1 MKEWSSL
8 KLLLICYTAL
18 GCVGCAAAVIQVFG
32 YEGTDVQ
39 VSCPYDEGYED
50 YEKYL
55 CKNNCGS
62 RDVLITT
69 SESNKTKYSIS
80 DDTKRRTVTVTI
92 SDVRSADAGKYWCAV
107 RRRIKDYFT
116 EVKLQLRRD
125 SCCEEVR
132 TVQSYEEG
140 SVSIVC
146 RYESRPL
153 EQKYLCKGSRPSTC
167 RQQALVTS
175 DRTPAGR
182 FTLTDDRTSRFT
194 VNISGLTAEDSGRYL
209 CGVRRN
215 SGLDD
220 FSAVRLEVRGWCC
233 SRLENFTGTVGRP
246 LTLHCPYPA
255 QHRTNRKFLCKGE
268 TRKGCRDVTSE
279 GRFRL
284 HNASSSPFSVT
295 ISPLQAGD
303 AGTYWCGSDPLWSPG
318 NYTKIHLSVVFPQKS
333 SSVTLLPASGRVTA
347 ASPNHPDESHSS
359 VLVHVLPAVLILT
372 LLSALVFVLVVIK
385 KRKRLQGTL
394 YTEHAEPDL

>member
-80 DDTKRRTVTVTI
+80 DDTKRRTVIVTI

-107 RRRIKDYFT
+107 RRTIKDYFT
-116 EVKLQLRRD
+116 
-125 SCCEEVR
+125 
-132 TVQSYEEG
+132 
-140 SVSIVC
+140 
-146 RYESRPL
+146 ESRPL

-167 RQQALVTS
+167 LQQALVTS

-209 CGVRRN
+209 
-215 SGLDD
+215 S
-220 FSAVRLEVRGWCC
+220 
-233 SRLENFTGTVGRP
+233 ENLTGTVGRP
-246 LTLHCPYPA
+246 LTLDCPYPA

-268 TRKGCRDVTSE
+268 TRKGCRDVTSQ

-318 NYTKIHLSVVFPQKS
+318 NYTKIHLSV
-333 SSVTLLPASGRVTA
+333 
-347 ASPNHPDESHSS
+347 DESHSS

-394 YTEHAEPDL
+394 YTEHAEP